1 MEVNDWI
8 LIVVFIASFSI
19 LFGILVGY
27 ISTLFRDYRVS
38 KLEKEVER
46 LGAVQ
51 NSASGK
57 VARQE
62 KAERMQMAMVEV
74 AAIMKNPEIADKQ
87 GAIMQLAMKYPDIA
101 MDLLKKGI

>member
-1 MEVNDWI
+1 MELNDLVLIGLVSVTISAIIGVLIAWI
-8 LIVVFIASFSI
+8 AR
-19 LFGILVGY
+19 GIRERDVGR
-27 ISTLFRDYRVS
+27 LEMRVESLEMSRKGDLGNS
-38 KLEKEVER
+38 KR
-46 LGAVQ
+46 A
-51 NSASGK
+51 
-57 VARQE
+57 E